1 MLENP
6 EIILGSL
13 GSERQ
18 VPEHDFII
26 YTQNYNNWN
35 YKNKIKM
42 TYPVS
47 WGVEVSPDTNPTST
61 QMSPL
66 GFGVREYLYLVS
78 ILIVLSVIAYRF
90 SYLIM
95 A

>member
-6 EIILGSL
+6 EIILGSP

-35 YKNKIKM
+35 YKNKNDLSGFDLEELKFHQI
-42 TYPVS
+42 PIQFQPRCHP
-47 WGVEVSPDTNPTST
+47 WG
-61 QMSPL
+61 L
-66 GFGVREYLYLVS
+66 GLES
-78 ILIVLSVIAYRF
+78 IYI
-90 SYLIM
+90 
-95 A
+95 